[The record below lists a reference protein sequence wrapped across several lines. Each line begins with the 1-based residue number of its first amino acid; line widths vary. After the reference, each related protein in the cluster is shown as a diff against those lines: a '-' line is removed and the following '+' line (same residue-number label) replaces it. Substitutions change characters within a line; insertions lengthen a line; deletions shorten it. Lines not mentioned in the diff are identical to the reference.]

1 MKHCIIALSST
12 LHRFAREFLERQLKE
27 NGLKG
32 IVPSHGDILASL
44 YQKQTLT
51 MQELAGRI
59 NRTKATTTVL
69 VDKLEKLELV
79 SRVKF
84 EKDSR
89 VYLVSLTE
97 KGKSYE
103 QLFNQI
109 AENMNSRVMNNLK
122 EDEANLL
129 ENLLTKAISGFNK

>member
-1 MKHCIIALSST
+1 MKYEYNDTTQISPHFNAK
-12 LHRFAREFLERQLKE
+12 EFRCKC
-27 NGLKG
+27 G
-32 IVPSHGDILASL
+32 
-44 YQKQTLT
+44 
-51 MQELAGRI
+51 
-59 NRTKATTTVL
+59 KAHDFEVNPTL

-79 SRVKF
+79 SRVKS

-89 VYLVSLTE
+89 VYLVSLTV

-109 AENMNSRVMNNLK
+109 AENMNSRLMNNLS

-129 ENLLTKAISGFNK
+129 EKLLTKAISGFNK

>member
-1 MKHCIIALSST
+1 
-12 LHRFAREFLERQLKE
+12 
-27 NGLKG
+27 
-32 IVPSHGDILASL
+32 
-44 YQKQTLT
+44 

-79 SRVKF
+79 SRVKS

-109 AENMNSRVMNNLK
+109 AENMNSRVMNNLT

-129 ENLLTKAISGFNK
+129 ENLLTRAISGFNK